1 MAAAVIMPADGLT
14 AEFIRGCACD
24 GDTSPAITG
33 ASPGARMSAAAALA
47 ARDPC
52 LGFGLLP

>member
-1 MAAAVIMPADGLT
+1 MAAAVIMPAGGLT
-14 AEFIRGCACD
+14 AVFIRDCACD
-24 GDTSPAITG
+24 GDTSPQLPA
-33 ASPGARMSAAAALA
+33 PGAGMSAAAALA